1 MISRAALLFIA
12 LIPAF
17 VLYASGLQAG
27 SGGVAIILHPSE
39 QFCGHIPASSSAKYS
54 FSVEPGEPSMSLV
67 LRWKDANSS
76 PQVLLRSPSGR
87 EIGQRDFSTFEQG
100 RASSSFTIQKPEPGR
115 WVAEIRSADVP
126 AKGDD
131 CCILIEFVRDGK
143 EKTPPAKFNGLY
155 RDYGVDED
163 GDGIYD
169 YAILRVGV
177 DVRVPGNYMVEGSLY
192 DINNGSVV
200 PISYGNDLKI
210 GSQALE
216 LELDEMKSPGPYRL
230 KNLVLYDDGGDVVDR
245 SPGGYLT
252 GKYSD
257 LRIYDAELNGNY
269 SDYGSDID
277 GDGLYDYLTLDVG
290 VDVYAPGNYS
300 LWGLLC
306 DSKGKGLVWSLG
318 FAYLLPGVHTMHVDF
333 DGKTLW
339 MSRVNG
345 PYELYNLSLESGDSF
360 EENLTGED
368 SMLGTYLTRPYNY
381 TEFVNPA

>member
-12 LIPAF
+12 LIPASI
-17 VLYASGLQAG
+17 LCANGLQAG
-27 SGGVAIILHPSE
+27 SGVAIILHPGE
-39 QFCGHIPASSSAKYS
+39 QFCGHIPASASAKYS
-54 FSVEPGEPSMSLV
+54 FSVEPNEYSMRLV
-67 LRWKDANSS
+67 LRWKDAITS
-76 PQVLLRSPSGR
+76 PQIVLHSPSGK
-87 EIGQRDFSTFEQG
+87 EIERGDLSNFEQG
-100 RASSSFTIQKPEPGR
+100 RDSSSLTIRKPESGK
-115 WVAEIRSADVP
+115 WVAEIKSADVP

-131 CCILIEFVRDGK
+131 YCILVEFVRDGK
-143 EKTPPAKFNGLY
+143 EKAPPPAKFNGLY
-155 RDYGVDED
+155 RDYGVDEN

-169 YAILRVGV
+169 YVVLKVGL
-177 DVRVPGNYMVEGSLY
+177 DVRMPGNYMVEGSLY
-192 DINNGSVV
+192 DVNNGLVV
-200 PISYGNDLKI
+200 PISYGDDLQI

-216 LELDEMKSPGPYRL
+216 LELDEMRSPGPYRL
-230 KNLVLYDDGGDVVDR
+230 KNLVLYDEAGDVVDR

-257 LRIYDAELNGNY
+257 LRMYDAELNGNY

-318 FAYLLPGVHTMHVDF
+318 FAYLLPGIHTMHVDF

-339 MSRVNG
+339 MGRING
-345 PYELYNLSLESGDSF
+345 PYKLCNLSLESGDSF
-360 EENLTGED
+360 KENLTGED
-368 SMLGTYLTRPYNY
+368 TVLGTYVTRPYNY
-381 TEFVNPA
+381 TEFVSPA